1 MNSFREFHTGKHSK
15 TGVSN
20 IQSVSQILPLEVW
33 NLACKQL
40 AVSYFLLRGCRQTS
54 WDEPTMELSGSS
66 SSWLWLSSDVQTSSA
81 AWCFLRPGPC
91 QGHWLQSHRKVFF
104 PLSWDPQLFTAGSNG
119 DEGNVNSGEEAGLWQ
134 EEHSPGQLL
143 LTKSSSQWECSS
155 CWHPTCYPL
164 CLPPVGKS
172 GKDLLSSPPPQCWV
186 SSWRTGKLKHRMY
199 VACWCLECQGNS
211 HWLCEQW
218 KWKRK
223 KTPAGAGTLWRT
235 WWNRG
240 LWLKAGLFCH
250 TAFLPDQGQ

>member
-1 MNSFREFHTGKHSK
+1 
-15 TGVSN
+15 
-20 IQSVSQILPLEVW
+20 
-33 NLACKQL
+33 
-40 AVSYFLLRGCRQTS
+40 
-54 WDEPTMELSGSS
+54 MELSGSS

-186 SSWRTGKLKHRMY
+186 SSWRTGKLKHRMH

-223 KTPAGAGTLWRT
+223 KKTLQVLGHFGELGGIGASGLKQDCFATLPFFLTRVSKMVNIKIFEYLKHLKLWNYLIIYINNTRT
-235 WWNRG
+235 REG
-240 LWLKAGLFCH
+240 
-250 TAFLPDQGQ
+250 GQ